1 MSNFR
6 IAVKM
11 IWEII
16 WHIFLFAGGIILV
29 AGLVLPMIDGRV
41 ADATLFGVL
50 FLILRGAS
58 ESRNK

>member
-1 MSNFR
+1 
-6 IAVKM
+6 M